1 MKPHIV
7 QPHVPTAQDGE
18 GISPSQLF
26 PGMYASTN
34 PQAGKRAHAL
44 VSKLSWQH
52 RHPHRN
58 WTALSS
64 RRVLDPNTNPSMK
77 TNESKGQQPNDANVK
92 GNPVCRPLGE
102 AWLCIWNKGPP
113 VTSSGRLID
122 SLASGFGHF
131 SKPQVHPRAAK
142 TTRKLRDTV
151 YEREEQLPFFRPAF

>member
-1 MKPHIV
+1 MCPQHKTGKELVPH
-7 QPHVPTAQDGE
+7 
-18 GISPSQLF
+18 SCSQECMPPQTHRQKKGPMPWSLSY
-26 PGMYASTN
+26 PGN
-34 PQAGKRAHAL
+34 N
-44 VSKLSWQH
+44 

-102 AWLCIWNKGPP
+102 AWPCIWNKGSP
-113 VTSSGRLID
+113 VTSSSRLID